1 MASNVDNN
9 FDLKPDILSE
19 VKEMKFGIVV
29 SNWNKNITDNLFNG
43 TYKTLVKYGVKEENI
58 KKIEVPGSF
67 ELVYGCKIML
77 RNNVD
82 AIIAIGCIIKG
93 ETDHYDYI
101 CSSVSSGITQ
111 LNIINDIPIVFC
123 VLTNHNIDQSVDRSG
138 GKHGNKGIESAVAAI
153 KMACIK

>member
-1 MASNVDNN
+1 MASNIDNN
-9 FDLKPDILSE
+9 FDLGPDILSE

-29 SNWNKNITDNLFNG
+29 SNWNKNITDNLFDG
-43 TYKTLVKYGVKEENI
+43 AHKTLVKYGVKEENI
-58 KKIEVPGSF
+58 IKIEVPGSF
-67 ELVYGCKIML
+67 ELVYGCKIMSK
-77 RNNVD
+77 NNVD
-82 AIIAIGCIIKG
+82 AVIAIGCIIKG

-111 LNIINDIPIVFC
+111 LNIINYIPIVFC
-123 VLTNHNIDQSVDRSG
+123 VLTDHNIEQSISRSG

>member
-1 MASNVDNN
+1 VASNIDNN
-9 FDLKPDILSE
+9 FDLESDILSE

-29 SNWNKNITDNLFNG
+29 SNWNKNITDDLFNG
-43 TYKTLVKYGVKEENI
+43 AYKTLVKYGVKEENI

-67 ELVYGCKIML
+67 ELVYGCKIMQ

-82 AIIAIGCIIKG
+82 AVIAIGCIIKG

-123 VLTNHNIDQSVDRSG
+123 VLTDHNIEQSISRSG

>member
-1 MASNVDNN
+1 MASNNNN
-9 FDLKPDILSE
+9 FDLEPDNVSK

-29 SNWNKNITDNLFNG
+29 SNWNKNITNNLFDG
-43 TYKTLVKYGVKEENI
+43 AYKTLIKYGVKEANI

-67 ELVYGCKIML
+67 ELVYGCKRMQ
-77 RNNVD
+77 NKNVD
-82 AIIAIGCIIKG
+82 AVIAIGCIIKG

-123 VLTNHNIDQSVDRSG
+123 VLTDHNIDQSINRSG

>member
-1 MASNVDNN
+1 VASNIDNN

>member
-1 MASNVDNN
+1 VASNNNN
-9 FDLKPDILSE
+9 FDLEPDNVSK

-29 SNWNKNITDNLFNG
+29 SNWNKNITNSLFDG
-43 TYKTLVKYGVKEENI
+43 AYKTLIKYGVKEANI

-67 ELVYGCKIML
+67 ELVYGCKRMQ
-77 RNNVD
+77 NKNVD
-82 AIIAIGCIIKG
+82 AVIAIGCIIKG

-123 VLTNHNIDQSVDRSG
+123 VLTDHNIDQSINRSG